1 MVGSPGRRIVST
13 MRHALAVGALL
24 LAGITQAQ
32 TGAIPGGWS
41 IFQSQRLQARSI
53 ASPARND
60 P

>member
-32 TGAIPGGWS
+32 TGAIPGCWPILQG
-41 IFQSQRLQARSI
+41 QRLQAR
-53 ASPARND
+53 
-60 P
+60 